1 MTSAWCGARFADVR
15 LASLER
21 VAARTAM
28 SAAEVMEPGMVFSHC
43 ARNAAAM
50 GAPLHTVPG
59 ALFLCGHNAGRS
71 QMSAAWASH
80 YAGANFASCVAW
92 ASWGGALLE

>member
-1 MTSAWCGARFADVR
+1 
-15 LASLER
+15 
-21 VAARTAM
+21 M